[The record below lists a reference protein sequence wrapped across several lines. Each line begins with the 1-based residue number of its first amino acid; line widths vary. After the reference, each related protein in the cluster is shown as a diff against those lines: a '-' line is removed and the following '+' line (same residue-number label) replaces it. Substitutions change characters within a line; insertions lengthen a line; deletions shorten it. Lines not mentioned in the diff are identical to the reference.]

1 MRKLVIAVSPFSVVL
16 DVESITGDCCDWGFG
31 IRWTPEE
38 FISYAVAVGYPFMFF
53 FQGCQPKSK
62 TLAYMLRK
70 VRICVDRRQ
79 VQQVG

>member
-38 FISYAVAVGYPFMFF
+38 FISYAVAVGYPFMVFF
-53 FQGCQPKSK
+53 SGLPTEVKD
-62 TLAYMLRK
+62 A
-70 VRICVDRRQ
+70 CVH
-79 VQQVG
+79 VAESENLC

>member
-53 FQGCQPKSK
+53 FRAANRSQRR
-62 TLAYMLRK
+62 L
-70 VRICVDRRQ
+70 RICC
-79 VQQVG
+79 GK

>member
-53 FQGCQPKSK
+53 SGLPTEVKD
-62 TLAYMLRK
+62 A
-70 VRICVDRRQ
+70 CVY
-79 VQQVG
+79 VAESENLC